1 MKRLLPLLFLIA
13 AALLPTADA
22 QVQVPASFVI
32 EYAKS
37 RFFPR
42 PGVTAAYAM
51 DPGIVLATAA
61 PGGFNLTGKA
71 PGETTVILVTL
82 QGVRSINVTVPMPAR
97 RGQAVDQGFG
107 DGTGTV
113 EFGQYGLQYNSNPN
127 QFTNE
132 ENVTQISGDRQ
143 IHVHFINANVF
154 PSSDGPPIGFP
165 LISYEVSHPGRSM
178 TFLDRMVDNTDLTL
192 SSIIV
197 RGFHLR
203 KGPWEFH
210 GGITSITEFQD
221 FILPSNRYEIAGLSR
236 SFVLNK
242 KSALKASLYYFNT
255 DITQNPLATPG
266 AIGTLYYQYFRGE
279 NLRFS
284 TEVGVGTGIA
294 FATKVDRESKKQQ
307 LHADFHYESPGI
319 ASLAINELHGRTADL
334 SWNRIFRKKF
344 QTQAYANET
353 EINLKTE
360 NQDIDTA
367 TFNQIYW
374 ITPHVA
380 ATAGLMGS
388 RYVSKIPVAP
398 TVTSAGYLAGPTLLW
413 KHVGGSFQFQNL
425 QNSGNTPSSKNYQ
438 VNVQAAAGH
447 WNASGF
453 LDSQSQTPVFAPV
466 QSGQADLRA
475 LLQYESVTAVTPMQ
489 MSHFLKEASPLGTQ
503 GYIQPLTV
511 GTAVKRE
518 QYGTNVDWSSERA
531 GHLSFNGLINTS
543 KGGSVPDLRLI
554 TGGVI
559 WTRKLGVRNSINA
572 GFSMFQTTTAG
583 QSSIRP
589 IVQISIQHQLYSV
602 PRWFV
607 PGRRGSIEGHVF
619 VDNTFSQQYSR
630 SDPPLADV
638 LIYLDGRRS
647 THTDKDGYFVF
658 HGVPFGTHRVEA
670 DYKDSR
676 PFYYTTSSPKSVSTG
691 GTADFGISFAQGH
704 IFGKVTTDAGF
715 GLQATLIVEGKGFQR
730 QIETNSDGS
739 AEVEGLPDGVYTV
752 RAMTSTLPPG
762 YSLSDLE
769 DQSVKVTAN
778 QSGHFLFTIAAQ
790 RSISGT
796 VHAFQTANGQSF
808 PISGAAITI
817 PGLKRKSHTDAQG
830 RFLFR
835 HLPAGDITIS
845 FEYQGKQYTRDVS
858 LASAPDIQA
867 GVDITVNVTT
877 AAAAPQPA
885 PADST
890 SGDTDP
896 SDPRFQNH
904 NRPRP
909 KKK

>member
-1 MKRLLPLLFLIA
+1 MKRFFPLLFLITS
-13 AALLPTADA
+13 LLSMARA
-22 QVQVPASFVI
+22 QVQVPTSFVI
-32 EYAKS
+32 EYGHT

-42 PGVTAAYAM
+42 VGVTAAYAM
-51 DPGIVLATAA
+51 DPGVVLASAA

-71 PGETTVILVTL
+71 PGETTVILVTN
-82 QGVRSINVTVPMPAR
+82 QGVRNINVTVPMPNR
-97 RGQAVDQGFG
+97 PGQSTDQGFG

-154 PSSDGPPIGFP
+154 PASDGPPVGFP

-192 SSIIV
+192 SSVIV

-203 KGPWEFH
+203 RGAWEFH

-221 FILPSNRYEIAGLSR
+221 FILPSNRYEVAGLSR
-236 SFVLNK
+236 HFVLNK
-242 KSALKASLYYFNT
+242 KSALEANLYYFNT
-255 DITQNPLATPG
+255 DTTQNPLATPG
-266 AIGTLYYQYFRGE
+266 GIGTLYYQHIQSE
-279 NLRFS
+279 HLRYS
-284 TEVGVGTGIA
+284 VEVGVGTGIA
-294 FATKVDRESKKQQ
+294 FAGKLDTESKKQQ
-307 LHADFHYESPGI
+307 FHGDFHYESPGI

-334 SWNRIFRKKF
+334 SWNRLFRKKF
-344 QTQAYANET
+344 QTQAYGNET

-360 NQDIDTA
+360 KQDIDTA
-367 TFNQIYW
+367 TFNQMYW
-374 ITPHVA
+374 ITRHIA

-388 RYVSKIPVAP
+388 RYVSQVPVAP
-398 TVTSAGYLAGPTLLW
+398 TLTSEGYLAGPTLMW
-413 KHVGGSFQFQNL
+413 KHVGASFQFQNL
-425 QNSGNTPSSKNYQ
+425 HNSGNTPGSKNYQ
-438 VNVQAAAGH
+438 LNLQGTAGH
-447 WNASGF
+447 WNASAF
-453 LDSQSQTPVFAPV
+453 FDSQSQTPVFAPV

-475 LLQYESVTAVTPMQ
+475 ILQYESATAVTPAQ
-489 MSHFLKEASPLGTQ
+489 MSQFLKETSALGTQ

-511 GTAVKRE
+511 GVAVKRQ
-518 QYGTNVDWSSERA
+518 QYGTTIDWSSERA

-543 KGGSVPDLRLI
+543 TGGTVPDLRLT

-559 WTRKLGVRNSINA
+559 WTRKLGIRNSINT
-572 GFSMFQTTTAG
+572 GFSMFQTTSGG
-583 QSSIRP
+583 QSSTRP
-589 IVQISIQHQLYSV
+589 IIQISIQHQLYSV

-607 PGRRGSIEGHVF
+607 PGRRGTIEGHVF
-619 VDNTFSQQYSR
+619 VDSNYAQQYS
-630 SDPPLADV
+630 SGAPPLADV
-638 LIYLDGRRS
+638 LVYLDGRRS
-647 THTDKDGYFVF
+647 THTDKNGYFVF

-691 GTADFGISFAQGH
+691 GTADFGICFAQGH

-715 GLQATLIVEGKGFQR
+715 GLQATLTVEGKGFQR
-730 QIETNSDGS
+730 EIETNSDGT
-739 AEVEGLPDGVYTV
+739 AEVDGLPDGVYTV

-769 DQSVKVTAN
+769 DQSVSVTAN
-778 QSGHFLFTIAAQ
+778 QSGHFLFKIAAQ
-790 RSISGT
+790 RSIAGK
-796 VHAFQTANGQSF
+796 VQAFQTSNGKSF
-808 PISGAAITI
+808 PIAGAAITI

-835 HLPAGDITIS
+835 HLPPGDVTIS
-845 FEYQGKQYTRDVS
+845 FEYDGKQYTRDVS
-858 LASAPDIQA
+858 LAAAPDIED
-867 GVDITVNVTT
+867 GIDITVPVTT
-877 AAAAPQPA
+877 AATTPPPVPA
-885 PADST
+885 EST

-896 SDPRFQNH
+896 SDPRFQRH